1 MFLKYLN
8 DDEKVV
14 FLNLATYSSTFARM
28 LPKDEELAKNQ
39 DLAVADYMLEYMCEL
54 DFTNKNYITAKKW
67 SSNISY
73 SRADIFYSLLKE
85 NENFSNTNYVYNA
98 LDSLMSKC
106 QNLSIDTDYESLYNL
121 PKELKFVENKELF
134 YLEVLNFYENTPF
147 LCTCK
152 DEFLDQIKYFLKLS
166 DEMVKQVSE
175 KLALLKAKKEAITK
189 AKKDLETQ
197 ESEILEKLPHQK
209 VQNEDD
215 KQNGG
220 GNFTNNKSRKANKSR

>member
-14 FLNLATYSSTFARM
+14 FLNLATYSSTLARM

-73 SRADIFYSLLKE
+73 CENDDFYFLFCE
-85 NENFSNTNYVYNA
+85 NENFSNINYVYNA

-175 KLALLKAKKEAITK
+175 KLALLKAKKEAIKK

-215 KQNGG
+215 KQNVGG
-220 GNFTNNKSRKANKSR
+220 G